1 MDKID
6 IIEKL
11 EIAIEMFFSNDAWLL
26 EKDLSERSITH
37 KLAEY
42 LQPLFLNYNV
52 DCEYNGNVERGE
64 GGRKRISI
72 LKQDLEGKGLL
83 KDKEISE
90 IDTDYADRSVFPDII
105 VHKRGTNDYNL
116 CIVEVKKSTS
126 TVSSEYDEIKLKAY
140 TTDSYGNDLKY
151 SIGVFIEFI
160 ARTQDIDYNI
170 KYFVNGTE
178 TDQL

>member
-1 MDKID
+1 MFKPMNKID

-11 EIAIEMFFSNDAWLL
+11 TIAIEMFFSNDAWLL

-72 LKQDLEGKGLL
+72 LK
-83 KDKEISE
+83 
-90 IDTDYADRSVFPDII
+90 
-105 VHKRGTNDYNL
+105 
-116 CIVEVKKSTS
+116 
-126 TVSSEYDEIKLKAY
+126 
-140 TTDSYGNDLKY
+140 
-151 SIGVFIEFI
+151 
-160 ARTQDIDYNI
+160 
-170 KYFVNGTE
+170 
-178 TDQL
+178 

>member
-1 MDKID
+1 
-6 IIEKL
+6 
-11 EIAIEMFFSNDAWLL
+11 
-26 EKDLSERSITH
+26 
-37 KLAEY
+37 
-42 LQPLFLNYNV
+42 
-52 DCEYNGNVERGE
+52 
-64 GGRKRISI
+64 
-72 LKQDLEGKGLL
+72 
-83 KDKEISE
+83 
-90 IDTDYADRSVFPDII
+90 
-105 VHKRGTNDYNL
+105 L

-160 ARTQDIDYNI
+160 AKTQDIDYNI